1 MPERGEEMLA
11 VGEVADGVFEG
22 GKVVTRRSRR
32 WFLPGFSRHT
42 APWSLGKKRALSALA
57 VRATL

>member
-1 MPERGEEMLA
+1 
-11 VGEVADGVFEG
+11 VADGVFEG